1 MTKKE
6 VSLELKKQCDNITDV
21 KQYRAPLR
29 TKSEPPEREKIR
41 APVNGL
47 DPQRARSVIHALSR
61 MSSDGTRP
69 TPNEQCVP
77 AYSGA
82 QSCCYPPTDRSQPHY
97 HTTYNEPPGK
107 SVMYSIMTKIVSSM

>member
-41 APVNGL
+41 TPVM
-47 DPQRARSVIHALSR
+47 V
-61 MSSDGTRP
+61 
-69 TPNEQCVP
+69 
-77 AYSGA
+77 
-82 QSCCYPPTDRSQPHY
+82 
-97 HTTYNEPPGK
+97 
-107 SVMYSIMTKIVSSM
+107 